1 MGAPWTPHRTRFA
14 TGILAGL
21 VGITPAAGFVTPVA
35 AIAIGAIASFICY
48 QAVMFKNR
56 LGYDDSLDAFGV
68 HGVGGIVGA
77 ILTGVYASVGGEGL
91 LLGNSAQ
98 LMIQLQG
105 VVITIVYAM
114 ACTLLIGFVLHKTIG
129 LKVSESEE
137 IIGLDKTQH
146 GEAAYNI

>member
-1 MGAPWTPHRTRFA
+1 M
-14 TGILAGL
+14 L
-21 VGITPAAGFVTPVA
+21 
-35 AIAIGAIASFICY
+35 
-48 QAVMFKNR
+48 KNK

-98 LMIQLQG
+98 LMIQLEG
-105 VVITIVYAM
+105 VVITIIYAM
-114 ACTLLIGFVLHKTIG
+114 ACTLIIGFVLNKTIG
-129 LKVSESEE
+129 LKVTETEE

-146 GEAAYNI
+146 GEAAYNL